1 MSQLMEKLAEVS
13 DNVQRLGSRVT
24 ELSSENEALKTQL
37 ADVLQQLEQKK
48 SQVTDLSEKQKLLML
63 ARSLPSDESRKDVK
77 LKINDMVREIDKCIA
92 LLNS

>member
-13 DNVQRLGSRVT
+13 DNIQRLGSRVT
-24 ELSSENEALKTQL
+24 ELSSENEALKAQL

>member
-13 DNVQRLGSRVT
+13 DNIQRLGNRTT
-24 ELSSENEALKTQL
+24 ELTSENEALKTQL
-37 ADVLQQLEQKK
+37 ADALQQLEHKNRQL
-48 SQVTDLSEKQKLLML
+48 TELGEKQKLLML
-63 ARSLPSDESRKDVK
+63 ARSLPTDESRKDVK